1 MDKEI
6 MANFSNLYESQKRV
20 KAAKKFNSGTARF
33 SNMSLEGTQMLKEQL
48 ENQTYKIN
56 PYNRFMIREPKE
68 RVIESC
74 AFKDKVVQRCF
85 SDYILT
91 PKLEN
96 ILIKWNTAGQQGKGQ
111 YMAMDGL
118 RDQMLD
124 FYKRNGLNGWIVK
137 CDIHKYFY
145 SIDHEVVKDVLDY
158 YFDDEFTVWLN
169 HLFIESTD
177 NPGLPLGNQVNQ
189 KYALL
194 LLHSLDQLITIEFG
208 NPYYGRYNDDF
219 YVICKTKEDA
229 REILEAIQMMVGSL
243 NLKLNPKS
251 QIVPLRMGL
260 CYLGFHHYIT
270 DDGKYIRKL
279 RGDKKR
285 KTQKKVRR
293 WVKAVNDGKMSKEKF
308 EEKYR
313 SVKDH
318 MLHGN
323 CVKLCRSMDLEVE
336 RRMNDS

>member
-20 KAAKKFNSGTARF
+20 KAGKKFNSGIARF

-111 YMAMDGL
+111 HMAMDGL

-229 REILEAIQMMVGSL
+229 REILQAIQMMVGSL
-243 NLKLNPKS
+243 NLELNPKS

-313 SVKDH
+313 YASW
-318 MLHGN
+318 
-323 CVKLCRSMDLEVE
+323 KLRKIMQKYGFRSRKENE
-336 RRMNDS
+336 

>member
-6 MANFSNLYESQKRV
+6 VANFENLYRSYKKVKSGKR
-20 KAAKKFNSGTARF
+20 FNSGTARF
-33 SNMSLEGTQMLKEQL
+33 SNLSLEGIHLLKEQL
-48 ENQTYKIN
+48 ESQTYTIN
-56 PYNRFMIREPKE
+56 PYNKFQIHEPKE
-68 RVIESC
+68 RTIESC

-111 YMAMDGL
+111 HMAMDGL
-118 RDQMLD
+118 RNQMLD
-124 FYKRNGLNGWIVK
+124 FYKRNGMNSWIVK

-145 SIDHEVVKDVLDY
+145 CIDHEIMKDVLDY
-158 YFDDEFTVWLN
+158 YFDDDFTVWLN
-169 HLFIESTD
+169 HLFIDSTG

-194 LLHSLDQLITIEFG
+194 ILHSLDQMITIEFG

-229 REILEAIQMMVGSL
+229 REILEAIRMMIESL
-243 NLKLNPKS
+243 RLELNPKS
-251 QIVPLRMGL
+251 QIVPFRMGL
-260 CYLGFHHYIT
+260 CYLGFHHYVT
-270 DDGKYIRKL
+270 DEGKYIRKL

-285 KTQKKVRR
+285 KTQRKIRR
-293 WVKAVNDGKMSKEKF
+293 WVRAVNDRKMSMEKF
-308 EEKYR
+308 HEKYG
-313 SVKDH
+313 SCKNH

-323 CVKLCRSMDLEVE
+323 CTKLCHSMDLEIE
-336 RRMNDS
+336 RRMK

>member
-20 KAAKKFNSGTARF
+20 KAGKKFNSGTARF

-111 YMAMDGL
+111 HMAMDGL

-251 QIVPLRMGL
+251 QIVPLRMGI